1 MRDKTELVVK
11 PGRNLDYQIL
21 ICGLMLVLQLFA
33 GEDQKHDI
41 FTTYYHCEDTFHFNI
56 IEKRRSRSGSPMSL
70 PLSTPSKRS
79 SEGKPAPGWGNCSKA
94 STSHCC
100 RKRHSSPKNVPP

>member
-1 MRDKTELVVK
+1 MRDKTPLVVT

-41 FTTYYHCEDTFHFNI
+41 FTTDYNCEDTFHFHI
-56 IEKRRSRSGSPMSL
+56 IEKKIEKRIPNVVAAFDTIEKELKRQAGARVGQLLQSVYF
-70 PLSTPSKRS
+70 PLLQ
-79 SEGKPAPGWGNCSKA
+79 KA
-94 STSHCC
+94 
-100 RKRHSSPKNVPP
+100 

>member
-1 MRDKTELVVK
+1 MRDETPLAVT

-41 FTTYYHCEDTFHFNI
+41 FTTDYNCEDNFRFHI
-56 IEKRRSRSGSPMSL
+56 I
-70 PLSTPSKRS
+70 
-79 SEGKPAPGWGNCSKA
+79 
-94 STSHCC
+94 
-100 RKRHSSPKNVPP
+100 